1 MRKVEIH
8 GNSWSVEILKSI
20 QVHIANF
27 LELHP
32 RPSPR
37 MVLRGLGIDTWFLIS
52 SSNHLSLYIEHQQLA
67 SEYFPTAWY
76 SQRRTPTPSGCLII
90 SDLFSSRT
98 YDSSKDVIG
107 PCLSNYAL
115 LGKNHVSFYRY
126 RFSNWAKNRR
136 TTGTS
141 VLRLWDTCLF
151 PVSEISTADFSRY
164 FLFTREGLQV
174 TSGLQEG
181 RVKMMKTFYENL
193 KGLIF

>member
-1 MRKVEIH
+1 MVCRNSKIH
-8 GNSWSVEILKSI
+8 PGSYCQFSWIT
-20 QVHIANF
+20 
-27 LELHP
+27 HP
-32 RPSPR
+32 PPPG
-37 MVLRGLGIDTWFLIS
+37 MVLRGLGIDPWFLIS
-52 SSNHLSLYIEHQQLA
+52 SSSHLSLYIEHRQLA

-107 PCLSNYAL
+107 PCLSNCAL

-126 RFSNWAKNRR
+126 RFSNWAKNRW

-151 PVSEISTADFSRY
+151 PVSEISTADFHD
-164 FLFTREGLQV
+164 
-174 TSGLQEG
+174 
-181 RVKMMKTFYENL
+181 TFSSPEKVYRRP
-193 KGLIF
+193 